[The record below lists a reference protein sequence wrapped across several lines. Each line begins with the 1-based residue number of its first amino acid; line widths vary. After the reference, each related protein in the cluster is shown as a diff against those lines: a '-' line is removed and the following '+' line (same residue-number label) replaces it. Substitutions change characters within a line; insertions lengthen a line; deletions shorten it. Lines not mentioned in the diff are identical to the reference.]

1 MALSGWRLGR
11 LLYTLKCRGAAPTA
25 KNGLAPNVNSAE
37 VWKPG
42 DGGFCSVLPDLKTC
56 TCQPIMEAGS
66 GGESRWWGGVWGGVP
81 GKNGRTR
88 EAGL

>member
-1 MALSGWRLGR
+1 MALGGWRLGR

-42 DGGFCSVLPDLKTC
+42 AGRFCSVLPDLKMC

-66 GGESRWWGGVWGGVP
+66 RGKQVVERGVWGGDP
-81 GKNGRTR
+81 GKDGRTR